1 MPPCS
6 LRPGR
11 SRPPWVLAVA
21 AAALGASC
29 SAPGGSGGAPGSGI
43 EWTPSERLDPPYVAD
58 PRRARFGISAVKTD
72 SELDQAGGE
81 RVGLEVGGR
90 VDIARYRPAGDPEG
104 GLQLSVDAGY
114 LGDFDREDSLDNL
127 GWSGTYAVQV
137 DWLAGRRLALRLGFG
152 HESSHVGDEY
162 LLETGRPRVNYTR
175 DELRLG
181 ASFAPT
187 TAVRL
192 YAEYGHAVHLGNDS
206 VQERGRGQLGAEWS
220 SSELVAGAAGLYA
233 ATDLSGFE
241 EHDWEANL
249 ALQAGWAIPRGIGR
263 GTWRFALMGYDGRS
277 PIGELADEEET
288 RVALGVLFDL

>member
-1 MPPCS
+1 MSPCS
-6 LRPGR
+6 LRTGWSGPLR
-11 SRPPWVLAVA
+11 LLAVL
-21 AAALGASC
+21 ALGAGC
-29 SAPGGSGGAPGSGI
+29 SAPGGSSGASGGGL
-43 EWTPSERLDPPYVAD
+43 EWNPAERLYPSYVAD
-58 PRRARFGISAVKTD
+58 PRRARFGISAVDTD
-72 SELDQAGGE
+72 SDLDQAGGE
-81 RVGLEVGGR
+81 RVTLEVGGR

-104 GLQLSVDAGY
+104 GVQVSVDAGY
-114 LGDFDREDSLDNL
+114 LGDFDREESLDNL
-127 GWSGTYAVQV
+127 GWSGTYAVHV
-137 DWLAGRRLALRLGFG
+137 DWLAGRRLALRFGIG

-162 LLETGRPRVNYTR
+162 LLESGRPRVNYTR

-181 ASFAPT
+181 ASWTPT
-187 TAVRL
+187 AAVRL
-192 YAEYGHAVHLGNDS
+192 YAEYGRALHMGNNS

-220 SSELVAGAAGLYA
+220 SPELVAGAAGLYA

-249 ALQAGWAIPRGIGR
+249 ALQAGWAIPRGVGR